1 MQILLNNFLKIIT
14 IYVNFF
20 YYLCIMIEILKNIEA
35 IRKEKHVKQEL
46 IAKELGVTQPA
57 YSNYVTRN
65 VDIPFSRLSQIA
77 DILKVDVVDI
87 IKYPE
92 HYIPESSN
100 TPECEDCKEKDAIIR
115 SLNRYIVILEG
126 KVNVVP
132 KLRR

>member
-14 IYVNFF
+14 FNVKIF

-46 IAKELGVTQPA
+46 IAKELGVSQPA

-92 HYIPESSN
+92 HYVPESLN
-100 TPECEDCKEKDAIIR
+100 VPECEDCKEKDAIIR
-115 SLNRYIVILEG
+115 SLNRYIEILEG
-126 KVNVVP
+126 KVTIS
-132 KLRR
+132 KKHS

>member
-14 IYVNFF
+14 FNVNFF

-46 IAKELGVTQPA
+46 IAKELGVSQPA

-92 HYIPESSN
+92 HYVPESFN
-100 TPECEDCKEKDAIIR
+100 VPECEDCKEKDAIIR
-115 SLNRYIVILEG
+115 SLNRYIEILEG
-126 KVNVVP
+126 KVTIS
-132 KLRR
+132 KKHS

>member
-14 IYVNFF
+14 FNVKFF

-46 IAKELGVTQPA
+46 IAKELGVSQPA

-92 HYIPESSN
+92 HYVPESLN
-100 TPECEDCKEKDAIIR
+100 VPECEDCKEKDAIIR
-115 SLNRYIVILEG
+115 SLNRYIEILEG
-126 KVNVVP
+126 KVTIS
-132 KLRR
+132 KKHS